1 MSSLSIFTKTK
12 TGHYGWKEDPNSY
25 YSELNIKDNFETMYS
40 MSGDIS
46 SLSEYH
52 NSLNKKTL

>member
-12 TGHYGWKEDPNSY
+12 TGHYCWKEDPNSY

-46 SLSEYH
+46 SLS
-52 NSLNKKTL
+52 